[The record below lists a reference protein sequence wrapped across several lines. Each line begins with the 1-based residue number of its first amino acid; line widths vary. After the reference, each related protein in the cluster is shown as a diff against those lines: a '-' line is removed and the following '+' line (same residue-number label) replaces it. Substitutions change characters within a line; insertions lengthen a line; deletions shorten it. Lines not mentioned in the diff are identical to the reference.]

1 MRPELWQRVSELF
14 DQVLDVDHAQRDAW
28 IAEHCGGDAEIEQA
42 LRRMLSAD
50 TAAASGDFLGQ
61 PISSTDPDFIASI
74 ERGENSRFG
83 PYRLLRLL
91 GQGGMGEVHLAERD
105 DGVFEQRVA
114 LKLVPHPTP
123 GLIQRFKQERQILA
137 RMAHPNIARLYDGG
151 IGEHGVPYF
160 AMEYV
165 EGSPISRYVDEHQLD
180 VTATLRLF
188 LLVCD
193 AVQYAHRNLVVH
205 RDLKPSNIFVA
216 GDGAPKL
223 LDFGVAKVLST
234 TDVDPAHTAT
244 RVFTPDYAAPEQIL
258 GQPVTTATDVY
269 SLGVV
274 LYELLTGAKPY
285 SFNRTSAPGDL
296 TEQMDATAPSLSRR
310 APMDAHRRRQLRGD
324 LDRIVLTMLAREP
337 ERRYGTV
344 EALSND
350 IRRFLDGRPIAARG
364 DSPAYRLRKFVR
376 RNRLAIAATVIV
388 ALSLITATAISL
400 RQAHRASLQAE
411 RAETVKNFLVSVFN
425 AVDPDENKGD
435 TISARNLLDNGAA
448 RVERELASQPTLQ
461 AELTDLFGNLY
472 SAVGDTQ
479 RAEPLLKRA
488 VALSEKVGDD
498 ETLYPRSLIDLAQA
512 ERKRGDYAHAL
523 EHQRAALEQASAA
536 GLEKIAVDAR
546 REIAETLQASGDFAK
561 AEEALR
567 AALKHDQDTFGAES
581 AEVGTDMHDLALL
594 FDEVSRYDE
603 SEAAYRTSL
612 SIARKLHGETHTAV
626 ASLLNDY
633 GLMMHD
639 KGDLTAAE
647 RLEREALTIHTQLE
661 GPDHPQTLETENN
674 LATILDDEGK
684 YDETLKTYRHLL
696 DARQRLF
703 GPAHPEVAVALN
715 NLARTEHAHADYAA
729 AEQHLREAVA
739 IWSASKGADH
749 PDTAR
754 GLRNLAAV
762 LRANEHFAEAE
773 QTAQRALAIDRLHYP
788 EASEQIAASLNSLGR
803 TQMLQ
808 GKYADALVS
817 FRTAL
822 ADLHACNSDEHDH
835 AVLSLQGIGETQLSQ
850 NDPAS
855 ALATLIKAEVLAR
868 KVYAAGSHQ
877 IADVLLPLG
886 RSQHLLGDDA
896 ASEKTLR
903 EALALRQPVF
913 KAQDQRIAEV
923 QIALAEVLFAQRRG
937 DEAKPL
943 ADAAVNSLSPLQT
956 HGAKDL
962 LTRANAIASK
972 K

>member
-1 MRPELWQRVSELF
+1 M
-14 DQVLDVDHAQRDAW
+14 
-28 IAEHCGGDAEIEQA
+28 
-42 LRRMLSAD
+42 
-50 TAAASGDFLGQ
+50 
-61 PISSTDPDFIASI
+61 
-74 ERGENSRFG
+74 
-83 PYRLLRLL
+83 
-91 GQGGMGEVHLAERD
+91 
-105 DGVFEQRVA
+105 
-114 LKLVPHPTP
+114 
-123 GLIQRFKQERQILA
+123 A
-137 RMAHPNIARLYDGG
+137 RMEHPNIARLLDGG

-165 EGSPISRYVDEHQLD
+165 EGVPISRFVAERKLD
-180 VTATLRLF
+180 VLTTLKLF
-188 LLVCD
+188 LQVCE

-216 GDGAPKL
+216 DDGTPKL

-234 TDVDPAHTAT
+234 TDVDSAHTAT

-258 GQPVTTATDVY
+258 GHPVTTATDVY

-285 SFNRTSAPGDL
+285 SFNRKAAPDQVTESMDVSAPSG
-296 TEQMDATAPSLSRR
+296 SRSTSI
-310 APMDAHRRRQLRGD
+310 DTQRRRQLRGD

-350 IRRFLDGRPIAARG
+350 IRHFLDGRPIAARG
-364 DSPAYRLRKFVR
+364 DSAAYRLRKFVR

-388 ALSLITATAISL
+388 ALSLITATVISL
-400 RQAHRASLQAE
+400 RQANRANRQAE
-411 RAETVKNFLVSVFN
+411 RAETVKDFLVSVFN

-435 TISARNLLDNGAA
+435 SISARTLLDNGAA

-461 AELTDLFGNLY
+461 AELTGLFGNLY
-472 SAVGDTQ
+472 SAVGDAQ

-488 VALSEKVGDD
+488 VALSEKIGDD
-498 ETLYPRSLIDLAQA
+498 QTLYPRSLIGLAQA
-512 ERKRGDYAHAL
+512 ERARGDYAHAL
-523 EHQRAALEQASAA
+523 EHQRAALEKASVA
-536 GLEKIAVDAR
+536 GLEKIAVGAR
-546 REIAETLQASGDFAK
+546 REIAETLQASGDFAE

-567 AALKHDQDTFGAES
+567 AALKRDQDTFGAES
-581 AEVGTDMHDLALL
+581 AEVGSDMHDLALL

-603 SEAAYRTSL
+603 SDAAYRTSL
-612 SIARKLHGETHTAV
+612 SIARKLHGEAHTTV

-639 KGDLTAAE
+639 KGDLVTAE
-647 RLEREALTIHTQLE
+647 RLERDALTIHAQLE

-696 DARQRLF
+696 EARQRLL
-703 GPAHPEVAVALN
+703 GPTHPEVAVALN

-773 QTAQRALAIDRLHYP
+773 QAAQRALVIDRLHYP

-808 GKYADALVS
+808 GKYTDALVS

-822 ADLHACNSDEHDH
+822 ADLRACNRDERDH
-835 AVLSLQGIGETQLSQ
+835 AVLSLQGIGETQLAQ

-855 ALATLIKAEVLAR
+855 ARATLIKAEILSR
-868 KVYAAGSHQ
+868 RVYAAGNHQ

-886 RSQHLLGDDA
+886 RIEHLLGDNA
-896 ASEKTLR
+896 AAEKTLR
-903 EALALRQPVF
+903 EALTLRQPVF
-913 KAQDQRIAEV
+913 KPQDQRIAEV
-923 QIALAEVLFAQRRG
+923 QIALAEALFAQRRG

-956 HGAKDL
+956 RSAKDL